1 MSYNR
6 GNSGNRRNYKSNNN
20 NQQIKKVE
28 IDENNPILK
37 SFQLYSSEL
46 LDKQDRYERIT
57 KHSRDITIESKR
69 IIFLL
74 HTVDARKDNK
84 TAVLQDAKSRIDK
97 ICDTQFAAIAQ
108 ELVDLDQYQYAR
120 AFSAGLQEFIEAY
133 SFYEYL
139 AEEPFSDWEKIE
151 ERFVF
156 SISDKEQ
163 SSAEIPEENIEP
175 IVLDEKEL
183 ILKNCTLR
191 VVPLEFMLGLADLT
205 GEVMRN
211 SINSLGSGD
220 IDNCFKTCKFL
231 QNIYSKYLSLNNVP
245 NRNRDMNQKMF
256 TMRAST
262 IKSEK
267 VCYNLM
273 VRGKEGAKMSPLDSG
288 HNDYEENLD
297 EGFF

>member
-1 MSYNR
+1 M
-6 GNSGNRRNYKSNNN
+6 
-20 NQQIKKVE
+20 
-28 IDENNPILK
+28 
-37 SFQLYSSEL
+37 
-46 LDKQDRYERIT
+46 
-57 KHSRDITIESKR
+57 
-69 IIFLL
+69 
-74 HTVDARKDNK
+74 
-84 TAVLQDAKSRIDK
+84 
-97 ICDTQFAAIAQ
+97 
-108 ELVDLDQYQYAR
+108 
-120 AFSAGLQEFIEAY
+120 
-133 SFYEYL
+133 
-139 AEEPFSDWEKIE
+139 AEEPISDWEKIE

-156 SISDKEQ
+156 SPSEKENSTAETSDT
-163 SSAEIPEENIEP
+163 NIEP
-175 IVLDEKEL
+175 TVLDDTKDL
-183 ILKNCTLR
+183 VLKNCSLR

-231 QNIYSKYLSLNNVP
+231 QNIYSKYLSLNNIP

-262 IKSEK
+262 IKSEN

-273 VRGKEGAKMSPLDSG
+273 VRGKEGAKMTPLDSG

>member
-1 MSYNR
+1 MQGILHQSTFNIQII
-6 GNSGNRRNYKSNNN
+6 NSIYF
-20 NQQIKKVE
+20 
-28 IDENNPILK
+28 P
-37 SFQLYSSEL
+37 F
-46 LDKQDRYERIT
+46 
-57 KHSRDITIESKR
+57 
-69 IIFLL
+69 
-74 HTVDARKDNK
+74 RKDNK

-97 ICDTQFAAIAQ
+97 ICDIQFAAIAQ

-133 SFYEYL
+133 TFYEYL
-139 AEEPFSDWEKIE
+139 AEKPISDWEKIE
-151 ERFVF
+151 DRFLF

-163 SSAEIPEENIEP
+163 ISAEIPDANIEP
-175 IVLDEKEL
+175 IVLDETKEL
-183 ILKNCTLR
+183 VLKNCSLR

-231 QNIYSKYLSLNNVP
+231 QNIYSKYLSLNNIP

-262 IKSEK
+262 IKSEN